1 MLSSFV
7 WKTTVTQ
14 GPLLPYN
21 HRAAIFFWGREAMT
35 MPDSDGYAS
44 FEPAETLPATSHPS
58 RIRSIRSISA
68 VLLFASRV
76 SQSKRRIVT
85 TTNIDHAV
93 VASDTFPSSDAAP
106 DEGEIEQSS
115 PLARSGSGNSLGVQ
129 AAPSLNTTAS
139 HMGAEVDSMGAP
151 GHVPPGVGSGDP
163 SLQPLAVPR
172 FAMMAGSAELV

>member
-1 MLSSFV
+1 
-7 WKTTVTQ
+7 
-14 GPLLPYN
+14 
-21 HRAAIFFWGREAMT
+21 

-44 FEPAETLPATSHPS
+44 FAPAETLPATSHPS
-58 RIRSIRSISA
+58 RPRSIRSISA

-106 DEGEIEQSS
+106 DEAEIAQSS
-115 PLARSGSGNSLGVQ
+115 PFAGGGSGDSLGEHSE
-129 AAPSLNTTAS
+129 PSLSIASPS
-139 HMGAEVDSMGAP
+139 HMGAGIGSAGAP
-151 GHVPPGVGSGDP
+151 GHGPPGVGSGDP
-163 SLQPLAVPR
+163 SLRPLPAPR